1 MRLCVF
7 IQIDHGK
14 VGFVALSGA
23 SYRDNKFD
31 RSFRQPK
38 LKGIRM
44 KMKLHWQ
51 ILIGLAAGVA
61 FGIFAALNQMGDFT
75 HDWVTPFGTLF
86 VNLLKL
92 IAMPLVFASL
102 VTGIASL
109 ADVSK
114 LSRMGGRT
122 IGIYLLTTVISI
134 TIGLVVVNVLEPGKS
149 LPPEVSADLQASY
162 VGELEGRAD
171 TIEQVRD
178 RGPLQPMVDIVPQN
192 IVAALSQNIRMLQVV
207 FFALF
212 FGVCL
217 VLVPNENTNVIKS
230 FIQGM
235 NDVIIKMVDLI
246 MYIAPVG
253 VFALIAGTITAVA
266 GDSIETV
273 LSLLSS
279 LGFYTLTVIFGLLLH
294 VLLVYST
301 FVHFFT
307 RFSLKEF
314 FTGIAPAQLLAF
326 STSSSAATL
335 PVTMECV
342 EDNLGVKNE
351 VAAFV
356 LPLGATINLDG
367 TALYQAVA
375 TVFIAQALGMELD
388 LVAQLTI
395 VLTALLASIGT
406 APAPAAGIIMLVIVL
421 ESVGVPSSGIALILG
436 VDRIL
441 DMVRTATNVTGD
453 SAVTVLVDSAE
464 KKWEAKAALLQ
475 TKAGHD

>member
-1 MRLCVF
+1 VPEK
-7 IQIDHGK
+7 D
-14 VGFVALSGA
+14 
-23 SYRDNKFD
+23 RDN
-31 RSFRQPK
+31 RNAVP
-38 LKGIRM
+38 LKTR
-44 KMKLHWQ
+44 KTNMKLHWK
-51 ILIGLAAGVA
+51 IIIGLIAGVA
-61 FGIFAALNQMGDFT
+61 YGIFAAVNQLGGFT
-75 HDWVTPFGTLF
+75 SDWITPFGTLF

-102 VTGIASL
+102 VTGVASL

-122 IGIYLLTTVISI
+122 IGVYLMTTVISI
-134 TIGLVVVNVLEPGKS
+134 TIGLVVVNLLQPGKS
-149 LPPEVSADLQASY
+149 IPPGVSADLQASY
-162 VGELEGRAD
+162 VSEIEGRAD
-171 TIEQVRD
+171 TIEQVRE

-217 VLVPNENTNVIKS
+217 ILAPNENTKTVKS
-230 FIQGM
+230 FIRGM
-235 NDVIIKMVDLI
+235 NDVIIKMVDII
-246 MYIAPVG
+246 MYLAPVG

-266 GDSIETV
+266 GDNIETV

-279 LGFYTLTVIFGLLLH
+279 LGFYTLVVILGLFLH
-294 VLLVYST
+294 VLLVYCS
-301 FVHFFT
+301 FVYFFT
-307 RFSLKEF
+307 PFTLKQF

-351 VAAFV
+351 VASFV

-375 TVFIAQALGMELD
+375 TVFIAQALGMDLD
-388 LVAQLTI
+388 LTAQLTI

-406 APAPAAGIIMLVIVL
+406 APVPAAGIIMLVIVL

-453 SAVTVLVDSAE
+453 CAVTILVDTAE
-464 KKWEAKAALLQ
+464 KKVAAKAAIAP
-475 TKAGHD
+475 AG

>member
-1 MRLCVF
+1 
-7 IQIDHGK
+7 
-14 VGFVALSGA
+14 
-23 SYRDNKFD
+23 
-31 RSFRQPK
+31 
-38 LKGIRM
+38 M

-61 FGIFAALNQMGDFT
+61 FGIFAALNQLGDFT

-162 VGELEGRAD
+162 VGEIEGRAD
-171 TIEQVRD
+171 TIDAVRE

-192 IVAALSQNIRMLQVV
+192 IVAALSANIRMLQVV

-217 VLVPNENTNVIKS
+217 VLVPNENTNVIKT

-266 GDSIETV
+266 GDNIQTV

-279 LGFYTLTVIFGLLLH
+279 LGFYTLVVILGLVLH
-294 VLLVYST
+294 VLLVYCT
-301 FVHFFT
+301 FVRFFT
-307 RFSLKEF
+307 RFTLKEF
-314 FTGIAPAQLLAF
+314 FVGIAPAQLLAF

-351 VAAFV
+351 VASFV

-388 LVAQLTI
+388 LAAQLTI

-406 APAPAAGIIMLVIVL
+406 APVPAAGIIMLVIVL

-441 DMVRTATNVTGD
+441 DMMRTATNVTGD

-475 TKAGHD
+475 TKSGHN

>member
-1 MRLCVF
+1 
-7 IQIDHGK
+7 
-14 VGFVALSGA
+14 
-23 SYRDNKFD
+23 
-31 RSFRQPK
+31 
-38 LKGIRM
+38 M

-51 ILIGLAAGVA
+51 IMIGLVTGIG
-61 FGIFAALNQMGDFT
+61 FGIFAAINQLGDFT
-75 HDWVTPFGTLF
+75 NDWVTPFGTLF

-122 IGIYLLTTVISI
+122 IGIYLLTTIISI
-134 TIGLVVVNVLEPGKS
+134 TIGLVLVNLLEPGKS
-149 LPPEVSADLQASY
+149 IPSEVSADLQASY

-171 TIEQVRD
+171 IIDKVRK

-217 VLVPNENTNVIKS
+217 ILAPNENTRTVKS

-235 NDVIIKMVDLI
+235 NDIIIKMVDLI

-266 GDSIETV
+266 GDNIETV

-279 LGFYTLTVIFGLLLH
+279 LGFYTLVVILGLLLH
-294 VLLVYST
+294 VLLVYCT

-351 VAAFV
+351 VASFV

-375 TVFIAQALGMELD
+375 TVFIAQALGMELN
-388 LVAQLTI
+388 LAAQLTI

-406 APAPAAGIIMLVIVL
+406 APVPAAGIIMLVIVL

-453 SAVTVLVDSAE
+453 SAVTVLIDSAE
-464 KKWEAKAALLQ
+464 KKWAEKQALLQ
-475 TKAGHD
+475 TDTGQG

>member
-1 MRLCVF
+1 
-7 IQIDHGK
+7 
-14 VGFVALSGA
+14 VALSGEPDLSGNA
-23 SYRDNKFD
+23 YYREN
-31 RSFRQPK
+31 
-38 LKGIRM
+38 IM

-51 ILIGLAAGVA
+51 ILIGLAAGAA
-61 FGIFAALNQMGDFT
+61 FGIFAAIYQLGDFT
-75 HDWVTPFGTLF
+75 NDWVTPFGTLF

-149 LPPEVSADLQASY
+149 IPPQVSADLQASY
-162 VGELEGRAD
+162 VDQIEGRSE
-171 TIEQVRD
+171 TIEKVRE

-217 VLVPNENTNVIKS
+217 ILTPNENTRTIKS

-235 NDVIIKMVDLI
+235 NDIIIKMVDLI

-266 GDSIETV
+266 GDNIETV
-273 LSLLSS
+273 LSLLGS
-279 LGFYTLTVIFGLLLH
+279 LGFYTLVVIFGLLLH
-294 VLLVYST
+294 VLLVYCT

-351 VAAFV
+351 VASFV

-406 APAPAAGIIMLVIVL
+406 APVPAAGTIRLVSVL

-464 KKWEAKAALLQ
+464 KKWAAKEALLQ
-475 TKAGHD
+475 AEAAQD

>member
-1 MRLCVF
+1 
-7 IQIDHGK
+7 
-14 VGFVALSGA
+14 
-23 SYRDNKFD
+23 
-31 RSFRQPK
+31 
-38 LKGIRM
+38 M

-51 ILIGLAAGVA
+51 IIIGLVAGVF
-61 FGIFAALNQMGDFT
+61 FGIFAAVNQLGDFT
-75 HDWVTPFGTLF
+75 SDWITPFGTLF

-102 VTGIASL
+102 VTGVASL
-109 ADVSK
+109 ADVKK

-122 IGIYLLTTVISI
+122 IGIYLLTTVVSI
-134 TIGLVVVNVLEPGKS
+134 TIGLLLVNLLEPGKS
-149 LPPEVSADLQASY
+149 IPPEVSANLQASF
-162 VGELEGRAD
+162 VGEMEGRAD
-171 TIEQVRD
+171 TIEQVRQ

-192 IVAALSQNIRMLQVV
+192 IVAAFSQNIRMLQVV

-212 FGVCL
+212 FGVSL
-217 VLVPNENTNVIKS
+217 VLVQNEATRTVKTLIK
-230 FIQGM
+230 GM
-235 NDVIIKMVDLI
+235 NDIIIKMVDLI
-246 MYIAPVG
+246 MYIAPIG

-266 GDSIETV
+266 GDNIETV

-279 LGFYTLTVIFGLLLH
+279 LGFYTLVVIFGLFLH
-294 VLLVYST
+294 VIIVYSSI
-301 FVHFFT
+301 VHFLT
-307 RFSLKEF
+307 PYSLKEF
-314 FTGIAPAQLLAF
+314 YTGIAPAQLLAF

-335 PVTMECV
+335 PVTMECAV
-342 EDNLGVKNE
+342 DNLGVKKE

-375 TVFIAQALGMELD
+375 TVFIAQALGMELN
-388 LVAQLTI
+388 LAAQLTI

-406 APAPAAGIIMLVIVL
+406 APVPAAGIIMLVIVL

-453 SAVTVLVDSAE
+453 SAVTILIDSAE
-464 KKWEAKAALLQ
+464 KKIAAKSSQLQ
-475 TKAGHD
+475 VESNQN

>member
-1 MRLCVF
+1 
-7 IQIDHGK
+7 
-14 VGFVALSGA
+14 
-23 SYRDNKFD
+23 
-31 RSFRQPK
+31 
-38 LKGIRM
+38 M

-171 TIEQVRD
+171 TIDQVRE

-192 IVAALSQNIRMLQVV
+192 IVAALSENIRMLQVV

-246 MYIAPVG
+246 MYVAPVG

-266 GDSIETV
+266 GDNIETV

-279 LGFYTLTVIFGLLLH
+279 LGFYTLVVILGLFLH

-301 FVHFFT
+301 FVRFFT
-307 RFSLKEF
+307 RFTLKEF
-314 FTGIAPAQLLAF
+314 FVGIAPAQLLAF

-351 VAAFV
+351 VASFV

-388 LVAQLTI
+388 LAAQLTI

-406 APAPAAGIIMLVIVL
+406 APVPAAGIIMLVIVL

-464 KKWEAKAALLQ
+464 KKWEAKEALLQ
-475 TKAGHD
+475 TKSVHD

>member
-1 MRLCVF
+1 
-7 IQIDHGK
+7 
-14 VGFVALSGA
+14 
-23 SYRDNKFD
+23 
-31 RSFRQPK
+31 
-38 LKGIRM
+38 M

-51 ILIGLAAGVA
+51 IIIGLVAGA
-61 FGIFAALNQMGDFT
+61 LFGIFAAVNQLSSFT
-75 HDWVTPFGTLF
+75 SDWITPFGTLF

-102 VTGIASL
+102 VTGVASL

-122 IGIYLLTTVISI
+122 IGIYLLTTVFAI
-134 TIGLVVVNVLEPGKS
+134 TIGLVVVNVLQPGKS
-149 LPPEVSADLQASY
+149 IPPEVSADLQASY
-162 VGELEGRAD
+162 VEEVQGRAA
-171 TIEQVRD
+171 TIEKVKE
-178 RGPLQPMVDIVPQN
+178 RGPLQPLVDIVPQN
-192 IVAALSQNIRMLQVV
+192 IVAAFSENRRMLQVV

-217 VLVPNENTNVIKS
+217 ILIPNEHTRVVKS
-230 FIQGM
+230 FVQGL
-235 NDVIIKMVDLI
+235 NDIIIKMVDLI
-246 MYIAPVG
+246 MVIAPIG

-266 GDSIETV
+266 GDNIESV
-273 LSLLSS
+273 LSLLGS
-279 LGFYTLTVIFGLLLH
+279 LGFYTLVVILGLAIH

-301 FVHFFT
+301 IVHFFT

-314 FTGIAPAQLLAF
+314 YKGIAPAQLLAF

-342 EDNLGVKNE
+342 EENLGVKNE
-351 VAAFV
+351 VASFV

-367 TALYQAVA
+367 TALYQGVA
-375 TVFIAQALGMELD
+375 TVFIAQALGMD
-388 LVAQLTI
+388 LNLTAQLTI

-406 APAPAAGIIMLVIVL
+406 APVPAAGIVMLVIVL

-453 SAVTVLVDSAE
+453 AAVTVLVDAAE
-464 KKWEAKAALLQ
+464 ARAAAKEAEAA
-475 TKAGHD
+475 

>member
-1 MRLCVF
+1 M
-7 IQIDHGK
+7 
-14 VGFVALSGA
+14 
-23 SYRDNKFD
+23 
-31 RSFRQPK
+31 K
-38 LKGIRM
+38 L
-44 KMKLHWQ
+44 KLHWQ
-51 ILIGLAAGVA
+51 IIIGLVAGGL
-61 FGIFAALNQMGDFT
+61 FGVFAAVNQLGDFT
-75 HDWVTPFGTLF
+75 SDWVTPFGTLF

-102 VTGIASL
+102 VTGVASL
-109 ADVSK
+109 ADVKK

-149 LPPEVSADLQASY
+149 IPPEVSADLQASY
-162 VGELEGRAD
+162 VGQIEGRAD
-171 TIEQVRD
+171 TINEIRE

-212 FGVCL
+212 FGVSL
-217 VLVPNENTNVIKS
+217 VLAPNENTRTVKS
-230 FIQGM
+230 FIEGM
-235 NDVIIKMVDLI
+235 NDIIIKMVDLI
-246 MYIAPVG
+246 MYLAPVG

-266 GDSIETV
+266 GDNIETV

-279 LGFYTLTVIFGLLLH
+279 LGFYTLVVIFGLLLH
-294 VLLVYST
+294 VLIVYTSIVKFLT
-301 FVHFFT
+301 PFT
-307 RFSLKEF
+307 LKEF
-314 FTGIAPAQLLAF
+314 YTGIAPAQLLAF

-342 EDNLGVKNE
+342 EDNLGVKSE
-351 VAAFV
+351 VASFV

-388 LVAQLTI
+388 LAAQLTI

-406 APAPAAGIIMLVIVL
+406 APVPAAGIIMLVIVL

-453 SAVTVLVDSAE
+453 SAVTILIDTSE
-464 KKWEAKAALLQ
+464 KKVAARANQLQ
-475 TKAGHD
+475 TDSGPE

>member
-1 MRLCVF
+1 
-7 IQIDHGK
+7 
-14 VGFVALSGA
+14 
-23 SYRDNKFD
+23 
-31 RSFRQPK
+31 
-38 LKGIRM
+38 M

-162 VGELEGRAD
+162 AGEIAGRAD

-273 LSLLSS
+273 LSLLGS
-279 LGFYTLTVIFGLLLH
+279 LGFYTLVVILGLFLH

-342 EDNLGVKNE
+342 EENLGVKNE

-406 APAPAAGIIMLVIVL
+406 APVPAAGIIMLVIVL

-475 TKAGHD
+475 TKSSHD

>member
-1 MRLCVF
+1 
-7 IQIDHGK
+7 
-14 VGFVALSGA
+14 
-23 SYRDNKFD
+23 
-31 RSFRQPK
+31 
-38 LKGIRM
+38 M

-122 IGIYLLTTVISI
+122 IGIYMLTTVISI

-162 VGELEGRAD
+162 EGEIEGRAD
-171 TIEQVRD
+171 TIEQVRE

-192 IVAALSQNIRMLQVV
+192 IVAALSENIRMLQVV

-294 VLLVYST
+294 VLLVYCT

-342 EDNLGVKNE
+342 EENLGVKNE
-351 VAAFV
+351 VASFV

-406 APAPAAGIIMLVIVL
+406 APVPAAGIIMLVIVL

-464 KKWEAKAALLQ
+464 KKWEAKAALAQ
-475 TKAGHD
+475 TKAAHN